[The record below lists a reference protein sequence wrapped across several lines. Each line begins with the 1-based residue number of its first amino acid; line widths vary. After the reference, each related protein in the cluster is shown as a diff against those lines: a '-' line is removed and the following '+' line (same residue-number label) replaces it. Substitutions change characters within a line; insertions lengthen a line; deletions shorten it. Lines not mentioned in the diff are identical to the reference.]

1 MSNDKENMPH
11 VSPPGSE
18 DETLSRVEMRIEQ
31 EKLRLERERI
41 LLEQERLQTLRQRV
55 EMENTLNLNQ
65 DGRRVVTLSTS
76 ILISIICLLFGGIL
90 GVWTTTLHR
99 DQRGAQRLQEVMQS
113 LNAVAEAAST
123 AEDASDGNATNETD
137 LIQTPHSWLKVSK
150 PKGAHSGISLVVIQ

>member
-1 MSNDKENMPH
+1 MNNDNENLPH
-11 VSPPGSE
+11 VPPSSSE

-55 EMENTLNLNQ
+55 EMENKLNLNK
-65 DGRRVVTLSTS
+65 DGRRVITLSTS

-90 GVWTTTLHR
+90 GVWTTTIHR

-113 LNAVAEAAST
+113 LNAVAEAEAAGDTNALETT
-123 AEDASDGNATNETD
+123 ALT
-137 LIQTPHSWLKVSK
+137 QTPHSWLKVSK

>member
-1 MSNDKENMPH
+1 MNNDKENLPH
-11 VSPPGSE
+11 VSLSHAE
-18 DETLSRVEMRIEQ
+18 DENLSRVEMRIEQ

-123 AEDASDGNATNETD
+123 AEDAGDGNATNETD